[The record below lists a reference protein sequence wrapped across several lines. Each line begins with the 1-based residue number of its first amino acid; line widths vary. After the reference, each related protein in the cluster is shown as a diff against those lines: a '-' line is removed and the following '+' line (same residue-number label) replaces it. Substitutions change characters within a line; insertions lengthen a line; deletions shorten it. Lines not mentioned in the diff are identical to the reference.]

1 MSIRTE
7 KIFLRWRNAFEKM
20 LQVGTERMFA
30 GHLLC
35 ALIFALIERIGH
47 NLFCKIKVL
56 QVYHALSKLL

>member
-1 MSIRTE
+1 
-7 KIFLRWRNAFEKM
+7 M

-56 QVYHALSKLL
+56 QVYRA